1 MYTGTLINDL
11 IATVERAESS
21 LRLDSEQESKLAYWY
36 NVAQTELAHLDASY
50 ELAGVA

>member
-1 MYTGTLINDL
+1 MMMFTGTLIDDL

-21 LRLDSEQESKLAYWY
+21 LRLDPEQESKLAHWY
-36 NVAQTELAHLDASY
+36 NVAQAELTHLHY

>member
-21 LRLDSEQESKLAYWY
+21 LRLGPEQESKLAYWY
-36 NVAQTELAHLDASY
+36 NVAQTELAHLDAGY

>member
-11 IATVERAESS
+11 IAAVERAESS
-21 LRLDSEQESKLAYWY
+21 LCLDSERESRLAHWY
-36 NVAQTELAHLDASY
+36 NVAQTELARLDTSY